1 MSAFNFFIL
10 RLSSQAANIQLP
22 IEKISINTSVN
33 TKTRNELLIVKTL
46 QQRRNLP
53 YTIIDNPKILTTES
67 AYRFAKLNSYNRA
80 LFKDLVSKYW
90 QQSIFL
96 SAFDP
101 TTDKYIT
108 KLARQ
113 RSASTK
119 DKQKRFFIDFN
130 KALVSDPIS
139 ASGITAHLPHNFEVN
154 SPVKYIWKKGFNLQK
169 PRFFPS
175 LPFSILSRSTP
186 QTTHVKLLQS
196 LTSSHLPLYVVV
208 NGFKQMIIPGPPND
222 FSNKET
228 FNNVLRQWYH
238 NTFLGNEDEHVAYQG
253 WFFVNPQDAL
263 EYKASIANKKNGT
276 STESPLGILPSRFDS
291 YYRLNRKAMPRTEF
305 RLFPDI
311 EEVEKILYAPKYK
324 KDLVIDSRQNIGRS
338 YFQGQPIY
346 LIEPTKC
353 SVKGGKQ
360 KINFT
365 PRYKMPINSPTEE
378 YNPIFL
384 TKTSALNAWTKIN
397 AKYPEYRL
405 PSTPQLRLYNLEDF
419 LKDQEVQ
426 DSPESFILMPGPGSS
441 IPNLESL
448 QLINSHGKLQH
459 LEAVSS
465 RPILA
470 SKLWLQRLVWSLTRR
485 KPPQWEV

>member
-1 MSAFNFFIL
+1 
-10 RLSSQAANIQLP
+10 
-22 IEKISINTSVN
+22 
-33 TKTRNELLIVKTL
+33 
-46 QQRRNLP
+46 
-53 YTIIDNPKILTTES
+53 
-67 AYRFAKLNSYNRA
+67 
-80 LFKDLVSKYW
+80 
-90 QQSIFL
+90 
-96 SAFDP
+96 
-101 TTDKYIT
+101 
-108 KLARQ
+108 
-113 RSASTK
+113 
-119 DKQKRFFIDFN
+119 
-130 KALVSDPIS
+130 
-139 ASGITAHLPHNFEVN
+139 
-154 SPVKYIWKKGFNLQK
+154 
-169 PRFFPS
+169 
-175 LPFSILSRSTP
+175 
-186 QTTHVKLLQS
+186 
-196 LTSSHLPLYVVV
+196 
-208 NGFKQMIIPGPPND
+208 
-222 FSNKET
+222 
-228 FNNVLRQWYH
+228 
-238 NTFLGNEDEHVAYQG
+238 
-253 WFFVNPQDAL
+253 
-263 EYKASIANKKNGT
+263 
-276 STESPLGILPSRFDS
+276 
-291 YYRLNRKAMPRTEF
+291 MPRTEF

-365 PRYKMPINSPTEE
+365 PRYKMPINSLTEE

-405 PSTPQLRLYNLEDF
+405 PSIPQLRLYNLEDF

-448 QLINSHGKLQH
+448 QLINSDGKLQH
-459 LEAVSS
+459 IEAVSS